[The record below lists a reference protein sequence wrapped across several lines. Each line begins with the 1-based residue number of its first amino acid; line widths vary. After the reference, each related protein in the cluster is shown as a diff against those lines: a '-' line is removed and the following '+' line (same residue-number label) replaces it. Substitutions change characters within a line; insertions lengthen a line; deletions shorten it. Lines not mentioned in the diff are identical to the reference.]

1 MRMSYCYYHGL
12 QIKHAKIMHRQIA
25 VFIINLE
32 QRELFTYFLLLLK
45 VLLSSPWGKN
55 LFFEIFQNL
64 GCKWGNP
71 QIDPKK
77 SKITILIRKMRRSV
91 DMGIYLVVIA

>member
-1 MRMSYCYYHGL
+1 MR
-12 QIKHAKIMHRQIA
+12 RPIA
-25 VFIINLE
+25 AFIINLE

-64 GCKWGNP
+64 GCKAGAIPKLTPKRENYNFDKKNAKIDGYGN
-71 QIDPKK
+71 
-77 SKITILIRKMRRSV
+77 
-91 DMGIYLVVIA
+91 LVGCYCIKW

>member
-1 MRMSYCYYHGL
+1 MR
-12 QIKHAKIMHRQIA
+12 RPIA

-64 GCKWGNP
+64 GCKGGNP

-77 SKITILIRKMRRSV
+77 RK
-91 DMGIYLVVIA
+91 LQF

>member
-1 MRMSYCYYHGL
+1 MR
-12 QIKHAKIMHRQIA
+12 RPIA

-45 VLLSSPWGKN
+45 VLLSSPCGKH

-64 GCKWGNP
+64 GCKGP
-71 QIDPKK
+71 Q
-77 SKITILIRKMRRSV
+77 IRKMRRSM